1 MPAQGRG
8 PRAGG
13 GAQSPEPPS
22 EVRSPRPRLV
32 ERAGGRANPRGS
44 YGKGGRLK
52 IILSVWEA
60 RAHSL
65 ASFGAR
71 GLQGRWRWGGQSGIP
86 PPPRGGVPAY
96 APRRHVCGAARPSPL
111 HPARGAPSPGPG
123 TAGSSRRPQ
132 PRAVG
137 GKRSI
142 IYYLR
147 ALIGLRHEGWGPG
160 RWGDQGAGGKG
171 GEGGAAARTSS
182 PPGFSSLGAGAVQGA
197 GREVRAFDFASLP
210 LSFASSPSPGH
221 GEGAVDCTP
230 RTARPSR
237 PPPRPR
243 RSPGLIYHHLWSS
256 GVCKEQLLH
265 SADFRGRLQRESGR

>member
-13 GAQSPEPPS
+13 GAQSPEPLS

-32 ERAGGRANPRGS
+32 DWAGGRAGERANPRGS

-60 RAHSL
+60 RARSL

-96 APRRHVCGAARPSPL
+96 APRQHVCGAARPSSL
-111 HPARGAPSPGPG
+111 HPAGGAPSPRPG
-123 TAGSSRRPQ
+123 AAGRSRRPQ
-132 PRAVG
+132 LCAVG

-142 IYYLR
+142 IYLR

-160 RWGDQGAGGKG
+160 R
-171 GEGGAAARTSS
+171 
-182 PPGFSSLGAGAVQGA
+182 
-197 GREVRAFDFASLP
+197 
-210 LSFASSPSPGH
+210 
-221 GEGAVDCTP
+221 
-230 RTARPSR
+230 
-237 PPPRPR
+237 
-243 RSPGLIYHHLWSS
+243 
-256 GVCKEQLLH
+256 
-265 SADFRGRLQRESGR
+265 

>member
-13 GAQSPEPPS
+13 GAQSPESPN

-60 RAHSL
+60 RERSL

-96 APRRHVCGAARPSPL
+96 APRRHVYGAARPSPL
-111 HPARGAPSPGPG
+111 HPSGGAPSPGPG
-123 TAGSSRRPQ
+123 AAGSSSRR
-132 PRAVG
+132 
-137 GKRSI
+137 RSLARSEGSVV

-147 ALIGLRHEGWGPG
+147 ALIGLRHKGWVPG
-160 RWGDQGAGGKG
+160 RWGDLGVRRRG
-171 GEGGAAARTSS
+171 GEGGAAARVVRTKS
-182 PPGFSSLGAGAVQGA
+182 PPDSSLRAGAMQGA
-197 GREVRAFDFASLP
+197 GRAVRAFDFASP
-210 LSFASSPSPGH
+210 SLSFGVLALPGARGGGCGLYAPPCAPLAAVPTQPGPHLSSSLVKWSVQGTAASLG
-221 GEGAVDCTP
+221 
-230 RTARPSR
+230 
-237 PPPRPR
+237 
-243 RSPGLIYHHLWSS
+243 
-256 GVCKEQLLH
+256 
-265 SADFRGRLQRESGR
+265 